1 MSTQNLLML
10 LLALVVLA
18 AVAVIAGL
26 IGYSVAR
33 EGGSPVSTAIG
44 RGSVVFFSAM
54 TLFIALL
61 AVLVP
66 AVT

>member
-1 MSTQNLLML
+1 MASGS
-10 LLALVVLA
+10 VP
-18 AVAVIAGL
+18 GL
-26 IGYSVAR
+26 PGCACFGLWVGVIGYSVAR

-66 AVT
+66 A